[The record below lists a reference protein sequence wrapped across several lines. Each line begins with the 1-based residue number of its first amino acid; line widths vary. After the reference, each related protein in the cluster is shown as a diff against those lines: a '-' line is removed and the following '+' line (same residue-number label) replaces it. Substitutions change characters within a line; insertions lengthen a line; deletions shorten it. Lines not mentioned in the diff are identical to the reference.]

1 MNYRYLLPAFLLA
14 AMCFAGPT
22 LAQDALTAKVAIA
35 NPSRIFSEIQETK
48 DINVKMRT
56 EGETLASQEKDKRDE
71 LKSLQEARDQLKP
84 GTPQYKEQNEKL
96 LKAAIEFDSW
106 GKIRKA
112 EFDRNKKIQMK
123 AVFEK
128 VQAAVAEVAK
138 QRGIDL
144 VITDQKPVIPD
155 NLDQIS
161 DADLRQQLNQQSI
174 LYADPKLDISNDVI
188 ALMDKN
194 YKSAGAKE

>member
-1 MNYRYLLPAFLLA
+1 MKPVYYLLPVLLLSA
-14 AMCFAGPT
+14 VC
-22 LAQDALTAKVAIA
+22 LTAPAFGQETAATKVAIA

-56 EGETLASQEKDKRDE
+56 QGENLASQEKEKRDE
-71 LKSLQEARDQLKP
+71 LKSLQDARDQLKP
-84 GTPQYKEQNEKL
+84 GTSQYNDQNEKL

-112 EFDRNKKIQMK
+112 EFDRNKKAQMK

-194 YKSAGAKE
+194 YKSAGTK